1 LIARPSAII
10 NRLAGDRASIVG
22 YHRFLNNVK
31 VCYHALMEGHYESV
45 AKKVSGKDLICI
57 QDTSE
62 YMYEHHRGILK
73 DGSLG
78 KINDTNLG
86 VRVHPMLVLDA
97 HDEFAYGF
105 SSLEIINRAGQSK
118 DKHQRDY
125 KKLTIEEKESYRWV
139 QAILNT
145 KQLLHKAKS
154 LTIVGDRESDIYQV
168 WSRIPDARTHL
179 VIRSSL
185 SRVFKNE
192 HGENV
197 DPVVGEKRMGRITLA
212 IPADPDEKT
221 KAREAHIEVFVQKA
235 WTRKP
240 KGLKRSND
248 PDSVPLYVIVAKE
261 VLNRQDKVQDPIEW
275 ILLTDIETKTF
286 QDAISIVSIYKSR
299 WNIEQVFRLTKHKG
313 FQLESSQLETGHA
326 IENLIALVFIAAIRV
341 FQMVKSRNDQQRP
354 ALDIFDEQ
362 EVTLLTR
369 ANKGIEGKSEKSKN
383 KNKSGSIAF
392 IIWIIARL
400 GDWKPE
406 DKDPPG
412 PITMLKGWIV
422 LQNYLKVN
430 RTLSG

>member
-1 LIARPSAII
+1 
-10 NRLAGDRASIVG
+10 
-22 YHRFLNNVK
+22 
-31 VCYHALMEGHYESV
+31 MEGHYQSV
-45 AKKVSGKDLICI
+45 AKKVSEKDLICI

-73 DGSLG
+73 DGTLG
-78 KINDTNLG
+78 EINDKNLG

-105 SSLEIINRAGQSK
+105 SSLEIINRTGQTK
-118 DKHQRDY
+118 DKREREY
-125 KKLTIEEKESYRWV
+125 KKLAIEEKESYRWI
-139 QAILNT
+139 QASLNT
-145 KQLLHKAKS
+145 KRLLHEARS
-154 LTIVGDRESDIYQV
+154 LTIVGDRESDIYQI
-168 WSRIPDARTHL
+168 WSRIPDEKTHL
-179 VIRSSL
+179 VIRTSL

-192 HGENV
+192 QGEQI
-197 DPVVGEKRMGRITLA
+197 DPTEPEKRMGFIKLA
-212 IPADPDEKT
+212 IPANSEGTT
-221 KAREAHIEVFVQKA
+221 KAREAHIELFVQKA
-235 WTRKP
+235 WTRRP
-240 KGLKRSND
+240 LVLKRSND
-248 PDSVPLYVIVAKE
+248 PDSVPLYVVVAKE
-261 VLNRQDKVQDPIEW
+261 VINRQGEVHDLIEW
-275 ILLTDIETKTF
+275 ILLTDIKTETF
-286 QDAISIVSIYKSR
+286 QDAINIISIYKSR
-299 WNIEQVFRLTKHKG
+299 WNIEQIFRLTKHKG

-369 ANKGIEGKSEKSKN
+369 VNKGIEGKSEKSKN

-422 LQNYLKVN
+422 LQNYLKVHQ
-430 RTLSG
+430 TLSG

>member
-1 LIARPSAII
+1 
-10 NRLAGDRASIVG
+10 
-22 YHRFLNNVK
+22 
-31 VCYHALMEGHYESV
+31 MEGHYESV
-45 AKKVSGKDLICI
+45 EKKVSGKDLICI

-73 DGSLG
+73 DGTLG
-78 KINDTNLG
+78 EINDENLG
-86 VRVHPMLVLDA
+86 IRVHPMLVLDA

-105 SSLEIINRAGQSK
+105 SSLEIVNRAGQTK
-118 DKHQRDY
+118 DKHEREY
-125 KKLTIEEKESYRWV
+125 KKLTIEEKESYRWI
-139 QAILNT
+139 QASLNT
-145 KQLLHKAKS
+145 KRLLHEARS
-154 LTIVGDRESDIYQV
+154 LTIVADRESDIYQI
-168 WSRIPDARTHL
+168 WSRIPDEKTHL
-179 VIRSSL
+179 VIRTSL
-185 SRVFKNE
+185 SRVFKTE
-192 HGENV
+192 QGEEI
-197 DPVVGEKRMGRITLA
+197 DPAEPKKRLGFIKLA
-212 IPADPDEKT
+212 IPANSEGTT
-221 KAREAHIEVFVQKA
+221 KAREAHIELFVQKA

-240 KGLKRSND
+240 LSLKHSND
-248 PDSVPLYVIVAKE
+248 PLNVLLYVVVAKE
-261 VLNRQDKVQDPIEW
+261 VINGQQVQQKPIEW
-275 ILLTDIETKTF
+275 ILLTDIETNTF
-286 QDAISIVSIYKSR
+286 QDAINIVSIYKSR
-299 WNIEQVFRLTKHKG
+299 WNIEQIFRLTKQKG

-369 ANKGIEGKSEKSKN
+369 VNKGIEGKSEKSKN

-422 LQNYLKVN
+422 LQNYIKVN